1 MESNQQ
7 KILACID
14 DSGISGAVCDYA
26 AWIAAKTGT
35 PLELL
40 HTVNHHARK
49 ARPDMTGSIGLGTQ
63 EHLLEE
69 LSELELLRSK
79 LWLKQGKLMLES
91 ARERVVGAGVDDVK
105 VSQRHG
111 SLAESLVEL
120 EEGIGVLVLGMEGR
134 QDDSPHLSSQ
144 LETVIRS
151 LHRPM
156 LIVNHEFNIPE
167 RIMIAYDGGEAA
179 DKAVDMVAGNP
190 LYKDL
195 ECHLVC
201 VNKDTETAAT
211 LLKKA
216 ADRLQ
221 AAGIGLTCASLKGKP
236 EVELCSYQEDKQ
248 IDWVVMGAFSHTRIH
263 DFLLGSFTAK
273 MLLNTQKPLL
283 LLR

>member
-1 MESNQQ
+1 MKDNQQ

-14 DSGISGAVCDYA
+14 DSDISGAVCDYA
-26 AWIAAKTGT
+26 AWISAQTAT

-40 HTVNHHARK
+40 HTVNHHARS
-49 ARPDMTGSIGLGTQ
+49 ARTDMSGSIGLGSQ

-69 LSELELLRSK
+69 LSDLELLRSK

-91 ARERVVGAGVDDVK
+91 AKERVIEACAGDVK
-105 VSQRHG
+105 ILQRHG
-111 SLAESLVEL
+111 GLAESLVEL
-120 EEGIGVLVLGMEGR
+120 EERIQVLVLGMEGR
-134 QDDSPHLSSQ
+134 QDNSPHLSSQ

-156 LIVNHEFNIPE
+156 LIVNHEFKLPE

-179 DKAVDMVAGNP
+179 DKAVNMVAGNP

-195 ECHLVC
+195 ECHLIC
-201 VNKDTETAAT
+201 VNKNSDTAEA

-216 ADRLQ
+216 GDRLQ
-221 AAGIGLTCASLKGKP
+221 AAGIRLTCTRLEGKP
-236 EVELCSYQEDKQ
+236 EIELCSYQEDKQ
-248 IDWVVMGAFSHTRIH
+248 IDLIVMGAFSHTRIH
-263 DFLLGSFTAK
+263 DLFLGSFTVK